1 MTLISSPTPLTAVY
15 PYPCSSEQHS
25 YSLPAQQGLSWR
37 QPVVLSL
44 PVPVPTSTTT
54 IASQKYRTL
63 ASIRSQLRH
72 HPLPTFKSDPSVS
85 PVSPSIK
92 PGPLDSL
99 SIENSSVSTTTALI
113 HHHHHHHHH
122 HASSTTP
129 PKSASSITQAIQEMD
144 ASYGTCFL
152 TWIHNPSNLDYIS
165 LRLRPLCLEYPLV
178 HVANVLRW
186 IGADWS
192 SADCKALFRAVTQQW
207 DQGKR
212 RMLAF
217 LLIRDEEMRQKAKSK
232 LVEFAQKSKAKNIQQ
247 MRRIQQQQ
255 QQQQQQQ
262 VSPQP
267 QHEEICRGGE
277 ERREDEAAAAAA
289 AAGAEGERGLP
300 WHPYGRYDPSSRST
314 NPLHQLQSSSSS
326 VPDSVRSVW
335 PTTTTTTTTTPTT
348 LEDIAAA
355 ALITGEI
362 PWDPIACALNNAASV
377 NKGSIRQH
385 RFSPY

>member
-1 MTLISSPTPLTAVY
+1 
-15 PYPCSSEQHS
+15 
-25 YSLPAQQGLSWR
+25 
-37 QPVVLSL
+37 
-44 PVPVPTSTTT
+44 
-54 IASQKYRTL
+54 
-63 ASIRSQLRH
+63 
-72 HPLPTFKSDPSVS
+72 
-85 PVSPSIK
+85 
-92 PGPLDSL
+92 
-99 SIENSSVSTTTALI
+99 
-113 HHHHHHHHH
+113 
-122 HASSTTP
+122 
-129 PKSASSITQAIQEMD
+129 
-144 ASYGTCFL
+144 
-152 TWIHNPSNLDYIS
+152 
-165 LRLRPLCLEYPLV
+165 V

-277 ERREDEAAAAAA
+277 ERREEE
-289 AAGAEGERGLP
+289 AAGAPAEGGRGLP
-300 WHPYGRYDPSSRST
+300 WYPYGRYDPSSRST
-314 NPLHQLQSSSSS
+314 NSLHQLQSPSSTLSSS
-326 VPDSVRSVW
+326 VPDSVGSVW
-335 PTTTTTTTTTPTT
+335 PTTATTSVTTTT

-377 NKGSIRQH
+377 DKESIRQH